1 MEEYGMHRIN
11 IRISND
17 LNQWLD
23 EESKETGLSKSAIMM
38 LATENYRREKEAF
51 TAMQSI
57 EPLMDQIEQMS
68 KEFEQR
74 IAKLEKEL
82 KKP

>member
-1 MEEYGMHRIN
+1 MEEHGMHRIN

-23 EESKETGLSKSAIMM
+23 EESKETGMSKSAIMM
-38 LATENYRREKEAF
+38 LATENYRRDKESY
-51 TAMQSI
+51 TAMQTI
-57 EPLMDQIEQMS
+57 EPLMGQIQQMS
-68 KEFEQR
+68 KDFEER